1 MSSVTRFLRQIPV
14 ATTYYSLPD
23 NFASLFTFSP
33 DASNYV
39 GNYPPGTVTA
49 ASLSNAA
56 GQWLVDTGVYTS
68 AAAPQRDD
76 FVLRDMGKT
85 IKSDAGQ
92 YYRAVQVLSNDNL
105 VAVSGITGGPVTPSA
120 AAKFGTLYIPVK
132 IAGNGVS
139 AAGAYAIA
147 GGQM

>member
-14 ATTYYSLPD
+14 STTYYSLPD
-23 NFASLFTFSP
+23 NFGSLFTFDPS
-33 DASNYV
+33 ASNYV

-68 AAAPQRDD
+68 STAPQRTD

-85 IKSDAGQ
+85 INVSGIYLRQ
-92 YYRAVQVLSNDNL
+92 VQVLEQGGSVL
-105 VAVSGITGGPVTPSA
+105 GGIYGGAVVPSA
-120 AAKFGTLYIPVK
+120 DAKFGTFYIPVQ
-132 IAGNGVS
+132 IAGDGVS
-139 AAGAYAIA
+139 SPGVYAIA